1 MVHKQIR
8 PALLIFLMLT
18 VITGVLYPLSVTAIA
33 QGFFGHQA
41 NGSLIYQNGR
51 TAGSELIGQL
61 FEDPQYLWGRPS
73 ATSGVPY
80 NAASSSGSNYGP
92 MNPDFIRTVKE
103 RIRSLKEADP
113 ENTALIPTDL
123 VTASGSGLDPHISPA
138 AAYYQLP
145 RIAKA
150 REMSETE
157 LKEIVRRYTQGR
169 FLGILGEPVVNV
181 LKVNIA
187 LDEKRK

>member
-1 MVHKQIR
+1 MVRELIR

-51 TAGSELIGQL
+51 PAGSELIGQL

-92 MNPDFIRTVKE
+92 MNPDFIRTVQE

-113 ENTALIPTDL
+113 ENNALIPVDL
-123 VTASGSGLDPHISPA
+123 VTASGSGLDPHVSPA
-138 AAYYQLP
+138 AAYYQAS
-145 RIAKA
+145 RIGRIRGIPQDEVKA
-150 REMSETE
+150 IIRENTE
-157 LKEIVRRYTQGR
+157 GR
-169 FLGILGEPVVNV
+169 FLGIFGEPVVHV
-181 LKVNIA
+181 LKVN
-187 LDEKRK
+187 LDLDLRRK